1 MKWTIT
7 DNKKTPANFCGS
19 FFKGDKMELFTK
31 RCKIRNFRPEDAKDL
46 HEVLSDF
53 EVMKHIEPVF
63 DMEKT
68 LDFIKNAGLCEPPL
82 VYAVEFNETEKVI
95 GHLIFHSY
103 ENCGYEIGWV
113 INKKYWGIGIA
124 NELTRKIIEY
134 SKTLD
139 IKSLIIEF
147 DENQSASKH
156 IAEKNGFVYEG
167 KTGNIEIYKLML

>member
-1 MKWTIT
+1 
-7 DNKKTPANFCGS
+7 
-19 FFKGDKMELFTK
+19 MELFTK
-31 RCKIRNFRPEDAKDL
+31 RCKIRNFSPEDAKDL

-124 NELTRKIIEY
+124 NELTKRIIEY

-156 IAEKNGFVYEG
+156 IAEKNGFVYEE

>member
-1 MKWTIT
+1 
-7 DNKKTPANFCGS
+7 
-19 FFKGDKMELFTK
+19 MELFTK

-156 IAEKNGFVYEG
+156 IAEKTGFVYEG

>member
-1 MKWTIT
+1 
-7 DNKKTPANFCGS
+7 
-19 FFKGDKMELFTK
+19 MELFTK
-31 RCKIRNFRPEDAKDL
+31 RCKIRNFRPEDTENL
-46 HEVLSDF
+46 YEVLSDA
-53 EVMKHIEPVF
+53 EVMKYIEPVF

-68 LDFIKNAGLCEPPL
+68 ADFIKNAGLCEPPL

-103 ENCGYEIGWV
+103 ENGGYEIGWV

-124 NELTRKIIEY
+124 NELTKRIIEY

-147 DENQSASKH
+147 DENQTVSKH

-167 KTGNIEIYKLML
+167 KTDDLEIYRLML

>member
-1 MKWTIT
+1 
-7 DNKKTPANFCGS
+7 
-19 FFKGDKMELFTK
+19 MELFTK

-53 EVMKHIEPVF
+53 EVMKHIEPIF

-113 INKKYWGIGIA
+113 ISKKYWGIGIA
-124 NELTRKIIEY
+124 NELTKRIIEY

-139 IKSLIIEF
+139 IKSLIIEC
-147 DENQSASKH
+147 DENQAASKN
-156 IAEKNGFVYEG
+156 IALKNGFVYQG
-167 KTGNIEIYKLML
+167 KTDNLEVYRLML